1 MLGKEADDMSDEF
14 VKIVDFQ
21 WCNKC
26 RHFDNDES
34 EDPCD
39 ECLNTPVLDHSHRPL
54 YFDEK

>member
-1 MLGKEADDMSDEF
+1 MSEDF

-26 RHFDNDES
+26 RYFDKDEG

-39 ECLNTPVLDHSHRPL
+39 ECLNTPALDDSHRPL